1 MIWCTVAERV
11 MKDWSCER
19 LVLVVNAFSLT
30 VARIVGPHLGCS
42 VDEDAVVKLN
52 LLTEAQVALRNARVD
67 VLKRLQYTDAH
78 MVAVIPCMY
87 VAQVLLSCR
96 L

>member
-1 MIWCTVAERV
+1 MIWCAVAERV

-42 VDEDAVVKLN
+42 VDEDAV
-52 LLTEAQVALRNARVD
+52 LTEAQIALRNARVD
-67 VLKRLQYTDAH
+67 VL
-78 MVAVIPCMY
+78 
-87 VAQVLLSCR
+87 
-96 L
+96 